1 MQWSRKTNGTYKPIP
16 GETGDTLTL
25 SGLTAGSYVYRFT
38 YNVEGYYKSVDF
50 TVTVEKATVQ
60 VTTAPTAVLNLVYT
74 GENQTLILPGTA
86 DKGTMYYT
94 IGRNGNHSTE
104 LPTAYETNGSY
115 PTGMRV
121 YRILREKDG
130 ARLEEIPEF
139 QNLLQYAGCSIR
151 LTGTKGIRMITA
163 LDGATK
169 AALTGAGLAGFTL
182 EEYGTV
188 VAKKSS
194 LGDNDLTLETG
205 KHNYAYKKGVSEPVF
220 GDAGNLTQYTNAKVE
235 VLEDLEDCYYVNYNG
250 KTGFLPASQLSR
262 YPYTPPAEGGS
273 SDSSGG
279 ASGGGGPQDGGD
291 ISLRAVG
298 TLRLLAEGEK
308 TGTAN
313 VKVDGVPLI
322 LRFCTLGETVRV
334 LDGETAPAGYTAVL
348 ESEGKA
354 YVPTDWLEN
363 AQTFTPWEGYAGS
376 NCGLYASFQLTGT
389 PEKTIYANSK
399 LTVLWTA
406 GEVSLV
412 QVDSAR
418 YYARTATLTKTPIQ
432 MTPTPEAPASEGTG
446 EELWTPPVM

>member
-1 MQWSRKTNGTYKPIP
+1 M
-16 GETGDTLTL
+16 
-25 SGLTAGSYVYRFT
+25 
-38 YNVEGYYKSVDF
+38 
-50 TVTVEKATVQ
+50 
-60 VTTAPTAVLNLVYT
+60 
-74 GENQTLILPGTA
+74 
-86 DKGTMYYT
+86 
-94 IGRNGNHSTE
+94 
-104 LPTAYETNGSY
+104 
-115 PTGMRV
+115 
-121 YRILREKDG
+121 
-130 ARLEEIPEF
+130 
-139 QNLLQYAGCSIR
+139 
-151 LTGTKGIRMITA
+151 
-163 LDGATK
+163 
-169 AALTGAGLAGFTL
+169 
-182 EEYGTV
+182 
-188 VAKKSS
+188 
-194 LGDNDLTLETG
+194 
-205 KHNYAYKKGVSEPVF
+205 
-220 GDAGNLTQYTNAKVE
+220 
-235 VLEDLEDCYYVNYNG
+235 LEDLEDCYYVNYNG
-250 KTGFLPASQLSR
+250 KTGFLPASQLGR

-308 TGTAN
+308 TGAAN

-334 LDGETAPAGYTAVL
+334 LDGGTAPAGYTAVL

-363 AQTFTPWEGYAGS
+363 TRTFTPWEGYAGS
-376 NCGLYASFQLTGT
+376 NCKLYASFQLTGT
-389 PEKTIYANSK
+389 PEKTIYVNSK

-412 QVDSAR
+412 QMDSAR

>member
-1 MQWSRKTNGTYKPIP
+1 MKKTIAILLGLALLL
-16 GETGDTLTL
+16 TGCAGQRQDLT
-25 SGLTAGSYVYRFT
+25 TAT
-38 YNVEGYYKSVDF
+38 TEGP
-50 TVTVEKATVQ
+50 TQAPTTWPTEATVPE
-60 VTTAPTAVLNLVYT
+60 TTAPKTTETRVMGEGIPAAWGLLDGGTAVEVMGYDGTYAKVRADGKEGLAETRLLRFADDPFEGFT
-74 GENQTLILPGTA
+74 G
-86 DKGTMYYT
+86 
-94 IGRNGNHSTE
+94 
-104 LPTAYETNGSY
+104 
-115 PTGMRV
+115 
-121 YRILREKDG
+121 
-130 ARLEEIPEF
+130 
-139 QNLLQYAGCSIR
+139 YA
-151 LTGTKGIRMITA
+151 LWN
-163 LDGATK
+163 
-169 AALTGAGLAGFTL
+169 AGL
-182 EEYGTV
+182 YGDF
-188 VAKKSS
+188 SC
-194 LGDNDLTLETG
+194 LGEPLETL
-205 KHNYAYKKGVSEPVF
+205 A
-220 GDAGNLTQYTNAKVE
+220 TNAKVE
-235 VLEDLEDCYYVNYNG
+235 VLEDLEDYYYVNYNG

-308 TGTAN
+308 TGAAN

-363 AQTFTPWEGYAGS
+363 TQTFTPWEGYAGS

-432 MTPTPEAPASEGTG
+432 MTPTPEAPASEGTD

>member
-1 MQWSRKTNGTYKPIP
+1 MKKTIAILLGLLLLLI
-16 GETGDTLTL
+16 GCAGQRQDLT
-25 SGLTAGSYVYRFT
+25 TAT
-38 YNVEGYYKSVDF
+38 TEGP
-50 TVTVEKATVQ
+50 TQAPTTQPTEATVPE
-60 VTTAPTAVLNLVYT
+60 TTAPKTTETRVMGEGIPAVWGLLDGGTAVEVTGYDGTYAKVRVDGKEGLVET
-74 GENQTLILPGTA
+74 RLLRFA
-86 DKGTMYYT
+86 DESFEGFS
-94 IGRNGNHSTE
+94 G
-104 LPTAYETNGSY
+104 
-115 PTGMRV
+115 
-121 YRILREKDG
+121 
-130 ARLEEIPEF
+130 
-139 QNLLQYAGCSIR
+139 YA
-151 LTGTKGIRMITA
+151 LWN
-163 LDGATK
+163 
-169 AALTGAGLAGFTL
+169 AGL
-182 EEYGTV
+182 YGEF
-188 VAKKSS
+188 SC
-194 LGDNDLTLETG
+194 LGEPLETL
-205 KHNYAYKKGVSEPVF
+205 A
-220 GDAGNLTQYTNAKVE
+220 TNAKVE

-279 ASGGGGPQDGGD
+279 SSGGGGPQDGGD

-298 TLRLLAEGEK
+298 TLRLLAAGEK
-308 TGTAN
+308 NGAAN

-354 YVPTDWLEN
+354 YVSTDWLEN
-363 AQTFTPWEGYAGS
+363 AQTFTPWDGYAGS

>member
-1 MQWSRKTNGTYKPIP
+1 MKKTIAILLGMLLLL
-16 GETGDTLTL
+16 TGCAGQRQDLT
-25 SGLTAGSYVYRFT
+25 TAT
-38 YNVEGYYKSVDF
+38 TEGP
-50 TVTVEKATVQ
+50 TQAPTTQPTEATVPE
-60 VTTAPTAVLNLVYT
+60 TTAPKTTETRVMGEGIPAAWGLLDGGTAVEVTGYDGTYAKVRVDGKEGLVETRLLRFAYDPFEGFT
-74 GENQTLILPGTA
+74 G
-86 DKGTMYYT
+86 
-94 IGRNGNHSTE
+94 
-104 LPTAYETNGSY
+104 
-115 PTGMRV
+115 
-121 YRILREKDG
+121 
-130 ARLEEIPEF
+130 
-139 QNLLQYAGCSIR
+139 YA
-151 LTGTKGIRMITA
+151 LWN
-163 LDGATK
+163 
-169 AALTGAGLAGFTL
+169 AGL
-182 EEYGTV
+182 YGDF
-188 VAKKSS
+188 SC
-194 LGDNDLTLETG
+194 LGDPLETL
-205 KHNYAYKKGVSEPVF
+205 A
-220 GDAGNLTQYTNAKVE
+220 TNAKVE

-250 KTGFLPASQLSR
+250 KTGFLPASQLGR

-308 TGTAN
+308 TGAAN

-334 LDGETAPAGYTAVL
+334 LDGGTAPAGYTAVL

-363 AQTFTPWEGYAGS
+363 TRTFTPWEGYAGS
-376 NCGLYASFQLTGT
+376 NCKLYASFQLTGT
-389 PEKTIYANSK
+389 PEKTIYVNSK

-412 QVDSAR
+412 QMDSAR